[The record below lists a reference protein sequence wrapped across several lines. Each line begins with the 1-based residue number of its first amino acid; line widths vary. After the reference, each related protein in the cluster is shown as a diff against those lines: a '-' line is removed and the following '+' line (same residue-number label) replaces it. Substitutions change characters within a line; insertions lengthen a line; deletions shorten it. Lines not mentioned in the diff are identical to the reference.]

1 MKRSRVPSTI
11 GGGISGFRESICERK
26 GKSRA
31 TVDAFFPAR
40 QKIRRFVNRERERES
55 LDESRNEQTLLLAFI
70 DDRFNNVRIL
80 REEKRNP
87 TGRVQCWRDVEAST
101 EEDVQEV
108 GLVIQPGRCLP
119 GDGHFTYGMRDT
131 SHANVV
137 PR

>member
-1 MKRSRVPSTI
+1 MKRRRVPSTI

-70 DDRFNNVRIL
+70 DDRFNVRIL
-80 REEKRNP
+80 REEKRSP
-87 TGRVQCWRDVEAST
+87 TGRVQCWRDAEAST

-119 GDGHFTYGMRDT
+119 GDGHVTDGMRDK
-131 SHANVV
+131 SHVNVV
-137 PR
+137 RS